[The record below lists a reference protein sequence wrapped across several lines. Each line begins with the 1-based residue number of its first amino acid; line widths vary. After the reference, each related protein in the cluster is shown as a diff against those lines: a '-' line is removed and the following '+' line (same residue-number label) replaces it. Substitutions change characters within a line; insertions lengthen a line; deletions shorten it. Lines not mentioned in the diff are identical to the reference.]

1 MTENCIA
8 SVLKQTTDS
17 KILVYK
23 NDIGWLKACNE
34 IMAETK
40 GDIILLNDDTYLT
53 SDIVAA
59 FTAAISTNKE
69 IGILG
74 GVSLGVDGATVQ
86 NFGIYIATDGNT
98 AHKFFGTRS
107 DELPPM
113 MNQRA
118 VEGSCMYIRRE
129 VIDKIGYFDEGYGM
143 GFREEVDYCFR
154 AREAGFKVMSVSD
167 AKYIHFVSQT
177 HSKLGIG
184 NTTYDYFMS
193 KWATKLKLG
202 EV

>member
-8 SVLKQTTDS
+8 SVLKFTTDS

-23 NDIGWLKACNE
+23 NDIGWLKACNQ
-34 IMAETK
+34 IMAETT
-40 GDIILLNDDTYLT
+40 GDVILLNDDTYLS
-53 SDIVAA
+53 SDIVSA
-59 FTAAISTNKE
+59 FKQALSKYPEA
-69 IGILG
+69 GIFG
-74 GVSLGVDGATVQ
+74 GVSLAVDGGTVQ
-86 NFGIYIATDGNT
+86 NYGIYIAADGNT
-98 AHKFFGTRS
+98 AHKYFGTRA
-107 DELPPM
+107 DELPQYM
-113 MNQRA
+113 VQRSI
-118 VEGSCMYIRRE
+118 EGSCMYIRRE

-154 AREAGFKVMSVSD
+154 AREAGFKVISTSD

-177 HSKLGIG
+177 HGKLGITNDSHG
-184 NTTYDYFMS
+184 YFMS